1 MLLLYKRT
9 NTYFFKKTY
18 NHTFMK
24 RFATLFFSLFLG
36 FFVFVSQVEAAT
48 LTISGT
54 LQTTDPASNS
64 YGGNYMINTAGGVY
78 YFNLQNSAYQSQ
90 VGKTVAFIV
99 EGTYQ
104 DYVVLSSTSANGS
117 GSTGSVTNNSQ
128 QLPTTGTSAGIFG
141 ALGVISSFLGYL
153 FSRKTR
159 LNLS

>member
-1 MLLLYKRT
+1 
-9 NTYFFKKTY
+9 
-18 NHTFMK
+18 
-24 RFATLFFSLFLG
+24 
-36 FFVFVSQVEAAT
+36 
-48 LTISGT
+48 
-54 LQTTDPASNS
+54 
-64 YGGNYMINTAGGVY
+64 MINTAGGVY